1 MGDVAHRFAQL
12 LPLLSDFAEVYLVAE
27 VLLLQLCPIQPE
39 PLLHFFEHG
48 GADGLQIFS
57 KVVK

>member
-39 PLLHFFEHG
+39 P
-48 GADGLQIFS
+48 
-57 KVVK
+57 